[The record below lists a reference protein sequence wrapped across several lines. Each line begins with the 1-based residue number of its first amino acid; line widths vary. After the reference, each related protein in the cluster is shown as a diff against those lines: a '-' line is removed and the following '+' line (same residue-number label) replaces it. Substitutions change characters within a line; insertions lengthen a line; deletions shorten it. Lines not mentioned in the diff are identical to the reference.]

1 MLKNKLLND
10 FIIGKS
16 ATVFNI
22 NNNFSTI
29 NYGKPILDNII
40 SQNATSPIQINDNLN
55 NLNNINDNAK
65 TNPISNFTILNNN
78 NSNIINNNTNNNHS
92 NNSNNNTTNK
102 ISPNINNIFQNNNIG
117 NNDNLNTNHFN
128 PFNYF
133 QTNNSN
139 VNFPQN
145 VKDLSNVRMQYQ
157 MLNNSL
163 QNNNLYSN
171 DYQWYMSMLNSNLII
186 NNLLQNYYINQ
197 NEQFPSIPQLSQ
209 QPNPNIFF
217 TPFYGSNNNNI
228 FNSGNL
234 KDNNFCNNFNN
245 SGNINDSQITNMNKN
260 SIKVYDD
267 IVNDLN
273 NQNKSVSASVNNII
287 DQYSAN
293 NIPFIEQMG
302 EMNELNDSNYVNQ
315 CCYQTFLKDI
325 KCEDPVEKVE
335 ESTCTMNNLIDNEIK
350 LLNYDE
356 NLSIFKKK
364 ETVKTF
370 GKNNKKSKETNIKG
384 TLIF

>member
-1 MLKNKLLND
+1 
-10 FIIGKS
+10 
-16 ATVFNI
+16 VFNI

-29 NYGKPILDNII
+29 NYGKLILDNII
-40 SQNATSPIQINDNLN
+40 YQNATPIQMNNNLN

-78 NSNIINNNTNNNHS
+78 NSNIINNNTNYNHS
-92 NNSNNNTTNK
+92 KSNINNSNNNTTNK
-102 ISPNINNIFQNNNIG
+102 ISPNINNIFQNNNIS
-117 NNDNLNTNHFN
+117 NNGNLNTNHFN

-145 VKDLSNVRMQYQ
+145 VKDLSNDLMQLQ
-157 MLNNSL
+157 VLNNSL

-171 DYQWYMSMLNSNLII
+171 EYQWYMSMLNSNLII
-186 NNLLQNYYINQ
+186 NNLLQNYSLNQ
-197 NEQFPSIPQLSQ
+197 NEHFISIPQLSQ

-287 DQYSAN
+287 DQNSAN

-302 EMNELNDSNYVNQ
+302 EKNELNDSHYVNQ
-315 CCYQTFLKDI
+315 CCYKTIFKDI

-335 ESTCTMNNLIDNEIK
+335 ESTCNMNNLIDNEIK
-350 LLNYDE
+350 KLNYDE
-356 NLSIFKKK
+356 NISIFRKK